1 VATNL
6 STANGL
12 GMIMRDFGSGRG
24 KLLRIEIAP
33 DHHAQLYRIE
43 DLFGYGKRL
52 LLYWTESA
60 GNDENAQ
67 RVRDL
72 VE

>member
-24 KLLRIEIAP
+24 KLLFVATASLRGPGLIN
-33 DHHAQLYRIE
+33 R
-43 DLFGYGKRL
+43 K
-52 LLYWTESA
+52 
-60 GNDENAQ
+60 
-67 RVRDL
+67 
-72 VE
+72 